1 MQHLHYAREQVIYG
15 KYCST
20 EKGKKRGKH
29 HRPNVVCAYFHV
41 EGLVPTLGSCSIPTR
56 KVDIE
61 GEGSTPF
68 SPKDIV
74 DTATTK
80 LALVLCETL
89 ALVAT
94 SLFLI
99 DITSLTLSLGVR

>member
-1 MQHLHYAREQVIYG
+1 MVSIVQQYRQKKGE
-15 KYCST
+15 
-20 EKGKKRGKH
+20 EKGGH
-29 HRPNVVCAYFHV
+29 HRPKCAYFHV
-41 EGLVPTLGSCSIPTR
+41 EEVVGSCSMPTR

-80 LALVLCETL
+80 LALVLCEWLL
-89 ALVAT
+89 ALLAT
-94 SLFLI
+94 SPFLI
-99 DITSLTLSLGVR
+99 DITSLTLSLGIR